1 MNGLRDM
8 FWHVYTQVSLKTTG
22 ADDDCS
28 VGGSFVKTEIDSISV
43 HFYPPQVKLENF
55 SLISEDEIGKI
66 IRKSSNSSCQ
76 LDPIPTWLVKLCGH
90 ELVSV
95 LSKIV
100 NLSFSDGNAPDH
112 WKLHW
117 FYLF

>member
-1 MNGLRDM
+1 M

-43 HFYPPQVKLENF
+43 HFYPPQVKLENV

-76 LDPIPTWLVKLCGH
+76 LDPIPTWLVKLCGD
-90 ELVSV
+90 ELVPV
-95 LSKIV
+95 LSKMV
-100 NLSFSDGNAPDH
+100 NLSFSDG
-112 WKLHW
+112 KCT
-117 FYLF
+117 